1 MTKEE
6 QLRFIGPAG
15 LENIKTT
22 KKLFPLL
29 YKQIYEGEEVNS
41 SDSIYIFLDKE
52 RFLEDTYNDI
62 D

>member
-1 MTKEE
+1 MTSEE

-15 LENIKTT
+15 LKDIATAKS
-22 KKLFPLL
+22 LFPLL

-52 RFLEDTYNDI
+52 RFMQDNYNEI